1 MKRYIFTSLS
11 ILVLGAGL
19 AFVVK
24 HESQADGSAADCQ
37 TLARLAARYHPAQPP
52 GDNPMG
58 SEQRAFQLCIAD
70 PVAFKRLFHRAA

>member
-11 ILVLGAGL
+11 VLVLGAGL
-19 AFVVK
+19 AFVIK
-24 HESQADGSAADCQ
+24 HESGDAASDCVA
-37 TLARLAARYHPAQPP
+37 LAKLAARYHPSQPP

-58 SEQRAFQLCIAD
+58 SEKRAFQLCVAD